1 MNGRKQKK
9 EGGKRKQ
16 SAYLPFFCSIY
27 SCRYLLDQESRYGA
41 MAFVRT
47 AFAISLGK
55 PFLSNWSREPVMT
68 SLMLQKQVRGWHFL
82 LLFLIFALYKVI
94 AESSAAHSYFFSFL
108 FFSFLFFSSSCL
120 AACTLVD
127 WHFLSWVCF
136 FHAKMVESIGLSRPR
151 PQQWRPSKKMQIKS
165 DRHKRGF
172 VQ

>member
-1 MNGRKQKK
+1 M
-9 EGGKRKQ
+9 E
-16 SAYLPFFCSIY
+16 
-27 SCRYLLDQESRYGA
+27 ESRRKKGEKENNQLTYLFFALSIVADTFSIKNPDMERWLLFALPLRSRWASPFSQTGA
-41 MAFVRT
+41 ASQWWRHWCSRNKFV
-47 AFAISLGK
+47 ADIFS
-55 PFLSNWSREPVMT
+55 F
-68 SLMLQKQVRGWHFL
+68 
-82 LLFLIFALYKVI
+82 LFLIFALYKVI